1 MDHSEVGLVGF
12 LGITSS
18 DCAPCDHSYVLYRWS
33 RALLLPSWG
42 LLLGRV
48 DSFLIDEPLKL
59 PLSNESPNL
68 LFQIVVVGCVML
80 VITVETAILVPWPL
94 TGISL
99 QLTRERQGSFAFNL
113 H

>member
-33 RALLLPSWG
+33 RALVLPSWG
-42 LLLGRV
+42 LLLGQV

-59 PLSNESPNL
+59 PLSNESLNL
-68 LFQIVVVGCVML
+68 LFQIVAVGCVMP
-80 VITVETAILVPWPL
+80 VITMEMAILVPWPL